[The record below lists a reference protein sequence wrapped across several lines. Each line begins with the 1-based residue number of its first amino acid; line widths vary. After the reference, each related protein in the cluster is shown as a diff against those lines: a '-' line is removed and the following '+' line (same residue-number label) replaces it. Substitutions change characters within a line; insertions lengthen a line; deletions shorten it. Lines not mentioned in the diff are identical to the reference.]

1 MDTLTLV
8 QCYRLLSSLNNK
20 NLKMPFFLKDPV
32 FPSLLKFESHG
43 QRDPLNKYIYKHF
56 KLNISE
62 HFKISMSAPTPKCMT

>member
-43 QRDPLNKYIYKHF
+43 QKDPF
-56 KLNISE
+56 K
-62 HFKISMSAPTPKCMT
+62 